1 MEQEKITALYERLS
15 KDDDIDGE
23 SNSIV
28 NQKMFLEQHARDLG
42 MRNIKHYTDDGFSG
56 VNFNRPAVKQ
66 MLEDVKAGLI
76 GTIIVKDL
84 SRFGRDHIMVDFYR
98 EIVFP
103 DMKVRFISVNNQ
115 YDSAKQKS
123 NEFDYLPFINLM
135 NEWYAKDTSA
145 KITAIF
151 KNRMQN
157 GLRCSGAVPYGYYRV
172 EGDKQTLH
180 VDREAEKVVKR
191 IFQLTIEGKGVNEI
205 ADILTADKVLIPS
218 AFNEIHHPTDAR
230 CHSYHDP
237 YLWTSTA
244 VGYIITKR
252 EYTGCTVLG
261 KTVLENFKTKKRRK
275 ASEDEL
281 LIFPNTHEAIIDEET
296 WKLANE
302 IKKKKGRH
310 RKLANGTYSH
320 KLSGFVYCADCGNKM
335 SFHSEH
341 SQHRPDGKTYDADNY
356 FKCSKA
362 GSRYDDKCTAHYVK
376 ASTLETLILMAIQM
390 VSDFALDNEE
400 DFIAQIDAGRDTD
413 REQEIKNDKKRLT
426 ACKHRMS
433 ELDLLIKRLYEQNTL
448 GKISDRQY
456 DKLMAGYDKEQS
468 DLDKEIADIEYRL
481 NSSDYEGV
489 RTDKFLA
496 VVKKYTDFTELT
508 TQMVHEFIDRV
519 EVHQP
524 IKEKGKPRTQEIDI
538 YFNFIGKIDLSCSY
552 SNKGKRNDVLVPEV
566 ALFEEK
572 KAI

>member
-1 MEQEKITALYERLS
+1 M
-15 KDDDIDGE
+15 
-23 SNSIV
+23 
-28 NQKMFLEQHARDLG
+28 
-42 MRNIKHYTDDGFSG
+42 
-56 VNFNRPAVKQ
+56 
-66 MLEDVKAGLI
+66 
-76 GTIIVKDL
+76 
-84 SRFGRDHIMVDFYR
+84 
-98 EIVFP
+98 
-103 DMKVRFISVNNQ
+103 
-115 YDSAKQKS
+115 
-123 NEFDYLPFINLM
+123 
-135 NEWYAKDTSA
+135 
-145 KITAIF
+145 
-151 KNRMQN
+151 
-157 GLRCSGAVPYGYYRV
+157 
-172 EGDKQTLH
+172 
-180 VDREAEKVVKR
+180 
-191 IFQLTIEGKGVNEI
+191 
-205 ADILTADKVLIPS
+205 
-218 AFNEIHHPTDAR
+218 
-230 CHSYHDP
+230 
-237 YLWTSTA
+237 
-244 VGYIITKR
+244 
-252 EYTGCTVLG
+252 
-261 KTVLENFKTKKRRK
+261 
-275 ASEDEL
+275 

-320 KLSGFVYCADCGNKM
+320 KLSGFVYCADCGNKL

-376 ASTLETLILMAIQM
+376 ASTLEKLILMAIQM

-400 DFIAQIDAGRDTD
+400 EFIAQIDAGRDTD

-468 DLDKEIADIEYRL
+468 DLDKEIAGIEYRL

-496 VVKKYTDFTELT
+496 VVKRYTDFTELT

-552 SNKGKRNDVLVPEV
+552 HNKGQRSDILVPEV

>member
-1 MEQEKITALYERLS
+1 MELEKFTALYERLS

-28 NQKMFLEQHARDLG
+28 NQKMFLEQHARELG
-42 MRNIKHYTDDGFSG
+42 MHNIKHYTDDGFSG

-115 YDSAKQKS
+115 YDSAKQKT

-320 KLSGFVYCADCGNKM
+320 KLSGFVYCADCGNKL

-376 ASTLETLILMAIQM
+376 ASTLEKLILMAIQM

-400 DFIAQIDAGRDTD
+400 EFIAQIDAGRDTD

-468 DLDKEIADIEYRL
+468 DLDKEIAGIEYRL

-552 SNKGKRNDVLVPEV
+552 HNKGQRSDILVPEV
-566 ALFEEK
+566 SLFEEQ